1 MQLDERIV
9 AASVPKRTEEE
20 KQVITTAKELL
31 MEKNSMT
38 EDQAYRFI
46 QKRSMETSTP
56 MPDVAQMILTALS

>member
-1 MQLDERIV
+1 
-9 AASVPKRTEEE
+9 
-20 KQVITTAKELL
+20 